1 MQTKNLSLAVTG
13 LIAVNVLLFVIT
25 FLLPGNEQRMN
36 EWLALYFP
44 MNELFQPW
52 QFATHMFMHGG
63 FAHILFNMFALFM
76 FGTPLERIWGSQRFL
91 VFFFLSGF
99 GAGLIYTAINF
110 YQFQA
115 LYDQLIGL
123 GLSDKDIG
131 LILDTGQT
139 QSSLLSKISRED
151 LSEFFT
157 LFHAHVVGASGAVY
171 GILVAFGIMYP
182 NAKLALIFLPVP
194 VAAKY
199 FIPALLLL
207 DLFSGVTGFSLFG
220 GGIAHFAHIGGAII
234 GFCLMLLWR
243 KSSSEYSY
251 VDYRI
256 RPSEER

>member
-1 MQTKNLSLAVTG
+1 MQIKNLSLAVKG
-13 LIAVNVLLFVIT
+13 LIAVNALLFVVT
-25 FLLPGNEQRMN
+25 YFLPGNEQRMS
-36 EWLALYFP
+36 EMLALYFP

-52 QFATHMFMHGG
+52 QFVTHIFMHGG

-76 FGTPLERIWGSQRFL
+76 FGTPLEKVWGSQRFL
-91 VFFFLSGF
+91 IFFFLSGI
-99 GAGLIYTAINF
+99 GAGLIYTGINF
-110 YQFQA
+110 LEFNSLA
-115 LYDQLIGL
+115 DKLASN
-123 GLSDKDIG
+123 GLSQGEIK
-131 LILDTGQT
+131 LILDTGQYN
-139 QSSLLSKISRED
+139 SSLLSKISKEE

-207 DLFSGVTGFSLFG
+207 DLFSGITGFSLFG

-234 GFCLMLLWR
+234 GFCLMMLWR
-243 KSSSEYSY
+243 KSTSGYSY

-256 RPSEER
+256 RSS